1 MAADG
6 KGACILPHGVLFR
19 GNAEGEIRKNIV
31 KAGYIKGL
39 IGLPQNLFYGTGIP
53 ACIIILDKQEAS
65 DRKGIFMIDAK
76 DGFVKDGNM
85 NRLREEDIQRI
96 VDTWEAWVDVPHY
109 ARFVPQEE
117 IEKNDYN
124 LNIPR
129 YVDTFEAEDVIDL
142 DAITRIQ
149 LNQLQGQLLRVV
161 IDHPQLSVDVFF
173 DENKVRLEPTV
184 TGHSQTP
191 SIFEQRPYDVQNKIT
206 DATATLHVANVVEL
220 VKLLLSDMDQIGNI
234 PLQGDYHLLQDIQR
248 IIQQAE
254 PDLAAHLSP
263 WIGPQLAHELSK
275 IQLAPKQLKRSLQSH
290 LFFVE
295 DALKEDSGLF
305 APRWQMDD
313 LNRETRQL
321 NQEVDRLEARFQQLQ
336 AQFNSHQQST
346 QN

>member
-1 MAADG
+1 MWSILAL
-6 KGACILPHGVLFR
+6 GAVER
-19 GNAEGEIRKNIV
+19 
-31 KAGYIKGL
+31 
-39 IGLPQNLFYGTGIP
+39 
-53 ACIIILDKQEAS
+53 II
-65 DRKGIFMIDAK
+65 
-76 DGFVKDGNM
+76 
-85 NRLREEDIQRI
+85 
-96 VDTWEAWVDVPHY
+96 HH
-109 ARFVPQEE
+109 
-117 IEKNDYN
+117 
-124 LNIPR
+124 
-129 YVDTFEAEDVIDL
+129 VIDL

-161 IDHPQLSVDVFF
+161 IDSPQLSVDVFF

-191 SIFEQRPYDVQNKIT
+191 SIFEQRPYDVQNKIIN
-206 DATATLHVANVVEL
+206 ATATLHVANVVEL

-263 WIGPQLAHELSK
+263 WIGPQLAHELGK

-336 AQFNSHQQST
+336 AQLKPLLTSPQKGEELLNPT
-346 QN
+346 QD

>member
-1 MAADG
+1 MWSILAL
-6 KGACILPHGVLFR
+6 GAVER
-19 GNAEGEIRKNIV
+19 
-31 KAGYIKGL
+31 
-39 IGLPQNLFYGTGIP
+39 
-53 ACIIILDKQEAS
+53 IIHQ
-65 DRKGIFMIDAK
+65 
-76 DGFVKDGNM
+76 
-85 NRLREEDIQRI
+85 
-96 VDTWEAWVDVPHY
+96 
-109 ARFVPQEE
+109 
-117 IEKNDYN
+117 
-124 LNIPR
+124 
-129 YVDTFEAEDVIDL
+129 VIDL

-161 IDHPQLSVDVFF
+161 IDHTQLSVDVFF

-248 IIQQAE
+248 IMQQAE

-263 WIGPQLAHELSK
+263 WIGPQLAHELGK

-290 LFFVE
+290 LFFIE
-295 DALKEDSGLF
+295 DTLKEDSGLF

-313 LNRETRQL
+313 LHRETRQL
-321 NQEVDRLEARFQQLQ
+321 NQELDRLEAKFQQLH
-336 AQFNSHQQST
+336 ASFNPAKHSSQD
-346 QN
+346 

>member
-1 MAADG
+1 MWSILAL
-6 KGACILPHGVLFR
+6 GAVER
-19 GNAEGEIRKNIV
+19 
-31 KAGYIKGL
+31 
-39 IGLPQNLFYGTGIP
+39 
-53 ACIIILDKQEAS
+53 II
-65 DRKGIFMIDAK
+65 
-76 DGFVKDGNM
+76 
-85 NRLREEDIQRI
+85 
-96 VDTWEAWVDVPHY
+96 HH
-109 ARFVPQEE
+109 
-117 IEKNDYN
+117 
-124 LNIPR
+124 
-129 YVDTFEAEDVIDL
+129 VIDL
-142 DAITRIQ
+142 DAISRIQ

-161 IDHPQLSVDVFF
+161 IDSPQLSVDVFF

-248 IIQQAE
+248 IMQQAE

-263 WIGPQLAHELSK
+263 WIGPQLAHELGK

-290 LFFVE
+290 LFFIE
-295 DALKEDSGLF
+295 DTLKEDSGLF

-336 AQFNSHQQST
+336 AQLKPLLTSPQKGEELLNPT